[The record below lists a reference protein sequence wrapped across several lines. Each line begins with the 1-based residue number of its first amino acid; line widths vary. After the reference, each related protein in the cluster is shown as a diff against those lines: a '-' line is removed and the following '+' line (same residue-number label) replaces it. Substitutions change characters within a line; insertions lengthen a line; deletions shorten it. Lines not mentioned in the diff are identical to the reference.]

1 MNEARRRK
9 MGIAQNLELIKDNIE
24 KACQRSQRDPRQVR
38 LLAVCKD
45 QGPAKIRQ
53 VLDLG
58 VRLLGEN
65 KAQEAEAHMRHFPEK
80 GIEWHFIGNLQ
91 KNKINRILIDF
102 RLIESVDGVKA
113 LEHIHK
119 RVNEPVDVFIE
130 VNVGEEKNKSGFTS
144 EGLKRAIPYIAG
156 LNKVNITGLMAI
168 PPYFEDLEKVRPHF
182 ARLRELRD
190 EINRLAV
197 ANMRVVHLSMGM
209 SHDYEVA
216 VEEGATLVR
225 IGTALFGRRKP

>member
-1 MNEARRRK
+1 MAIRE
-9 MGIAQNLELIKDNIE
+9 NLELIRENIQ
-24 KACQRSQRDPRQVR
+24 KACRRSSRDPRQVR

-45 QGPAKIRQ
+45 QGPEKIRQ

-65 KAQEAEAHMRHFPEK
+65 KSQEAEAHMRHFPDA

-91 KNKINRILIDF
+91 KNKINRILSTF
-102 RLIESVDGVKA
+102 RLIESVDGVKS

-119 RVNEPVDVFIE
+119 RVDDPVDVFLE
-130 VNVGEEKNKSGFTS
+130 VNIAEEKSKAGFTI
-144 EGLKRAIPYIAG
+144 EGLKKAIPYIAG
-156 LNKVNITGLMAI
+156 LGKVSVTGLMAV
-168 PPYFEDLEKVRPHF
+168 PPYFENVEKVRPHF
-182 ARLRELRD
+182 VRLRELRD
-190 EINRLAV
+190 EINGMAV
-197 ANMRVVHLSMGM
+197 ANMNVAHLSMGM
-209 SHDYEVA
+209 SHDYEAA